1 MARVLHIDDEEAA
14 RRLVRKVLEAAGH
27 EVVEAASGIEGIR
40 AERKWQRKWIER
52 RIGEPLG

>member
-1 MARVLHIDDEEAA
+1 VTDMVNHPP
-14 RRLVRKVLEAAGH
+14 H
-27 EVVEAASGIEGIR
+27 YTHSGIECIR